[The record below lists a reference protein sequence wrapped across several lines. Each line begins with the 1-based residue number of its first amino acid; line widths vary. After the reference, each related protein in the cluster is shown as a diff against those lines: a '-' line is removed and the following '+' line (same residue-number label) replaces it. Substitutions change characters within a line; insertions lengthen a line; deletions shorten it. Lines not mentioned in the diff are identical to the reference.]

1 MPDRANHCVAEDF
14 KRLHCEVDEKYQ
26 PESQYL
32 KKFSDTMTIDLFAER
47 TAAINDVALFDVGDR
62 IQIEVTGRDR
72 LKFLHNFCT
81 NEIKKL
87 PPGQG
92 CEAFVTSI
100 QGKAL
105 GHIFVFAE
113 AESMW
118 IESVAGSAAPL
129 IAHFDRYLITEDVRL
144 TDRSADFTE
153 FLLTGSR
160 AAALLEQ
167 LSVTV
172 THLPLNGH
180 TQFHA
185 ADLPLCSVRRVGW
198 LEIPTWLLS
207 VARSNADLVR
217 QRLTDEGAVPAGQET
232 FHALRITAGFP
243 LYGIDITDEQLVQ
256 EVARTSQAISFTKGC
271 YLGQEP
277 IARIDAMGHVNRELR
292 RLKFSNHVDTLP
304 LPGTAIFNQ
313 RMPEAKQ
320 IGQITSSA
328 WSLQSPAANHVVA
341 LAYMRRS
348 FLATGLTVVVDDQ
361 DAVVS

>member
-1 MPDRANHCVAEDF
+1 MPDRANHRVVQDF
-14 KRLHCEVDEKYQ
+14 KRLLCEVGENHQ

-62 IQIEVTGRDR
+62 VQIEVTGRDR

-87 PPGQG
+87 QPGQG

-113 AESMW
+113 AESLW

-129 IAHFDRYLITEDVRL
+129 IAHFDRYLITEDLRL

-153 FLLTGSR
+153 FLLTGPR

-167 LSVTV
+167 LGVPV

-180 TQFHA
+180 AQFHA
-185 ADLPLCSVRRVGW
+185 ANLPLRSVRRVDW

-207 VARSNADLVR
+207 VARPNADLVR
-217 QRLTDEGAVPAGQET
+217 QRLTDDGAAPAGQET
-232 FHALRITAGFP
+232 FHALRIAAAFP

-277 IARIDAMGHVNRELR
+277 IARIDTMGHVNRELR
-292 RLKFSNHVDTLP
+292 RLKFSNQVDNL
-304 LPGTAIFNQ
+304 LQPGAVIFNQ
-313 RMPEAKQ
+313 RTPEAKQ

-328 WSLQSPAANHVVA
+328 WSLQSPDANQVIA
-341 LAYMRRS
+341 LAYLRRN
-348 FLATGLTVVVDDQ
+348 FWATGSTVVVGDQ